1 MFVQEAEPGPPKS
14 RNEREVTQEQLVHK
28 RDWGSK
34 PGLGQETSHT
44 TEQAGS
50 FHCRKSWSQ
59 SKTSA
64 AVPNSNKPT
73 AWGFL

>member
-50 FHCRKSWSQ
+50 FHCRKS
-59 SKTSA
+59 
-64 AVPNSNKPT
+64 
-73 AWGFL
+73 